1 MYRRDE
7 IAIGLFACLA
17 ARALQARAIFWPMI
31 VFDDFGILARSLT
44 WATTC
49 ANLWIPA
56 NEHAMPLGRLSTWC
70 LVQLAGRPTW
80 FPAVCAW
87 QGPLA
92 VLAAMGLLYLF
103 VRRELGHPLYGLVAM
118 ILFGV
123 TSVHAQAVTW
133 FSASFSVLTLDSLLL
148 GLLAAQRWRQT
159 RHSIYLVLCALC
171 TALAPGWFAS
181 GVLAGPLCS
190 LYLLPSRDAALPK
203 SGTGPSRRGFTISAF
218 LATLVPLLG
227 TLAFL
232 AVSLPLTGERIM
244 NAEHYSGST
253 AIQAL
258 GPVTGLLNTGRSIV
272 ENLTLGIFG
281 ISSVDCPLFLMPVLL
296 IGLVWLLWKW
306 WRPAPE
312 RRLLYLGL
320 GFILL
325 SYMLV
330 YSARAAWPYAGNMN
344 RPSWGRYHLL
354 PQVGLALLFCG
365 AYPATCISAGNRLP
379 RGYSRVARCSSFA
392 WASVRLFCI
401 QLPRGLLAGPP
412 YEPEQMEVLRRIER
426 VDECC
431 RQNHIAAATA
441 RAGLGS
447 LQLPLCGESD
457 NGWELLRGSADPRVM
472 TVEEAR
478 RLLQNCE

>member
-1 MYRRDE
+1 
-7 IAIGLFACLA
+7 
-17 ARALQARAIFWPMI
+17 MI
-31 VFDDFGILARSLT
+31 VFDDFSILARSLT

-80 FPAVCAW
+80 FPAVSAW
-87 QGPLA
+87 QGPLSA
-92 VLAAMGLLYLF
+92 LAAMGLLYLF

-118 ILFGV
+118 IVFGV
-123 TSVHAQAVTW
+123 TSVYAQAVTW
-133 FSASFSVLTLDSLLL
+133 FAASFSVLTLDTVLL

-159 RHSIYLVLCALC
+159 RHSSYLVLCALC

-190 LYLLPSRDAALPK
+190 LYLLPSRDAALPE
-203 SGTGPSRRGFTISAF
+203 SGTGPSGQRFTISAF
-218 LATLVPLLG
+218 TVTLVPLVG
-227 TLAFL
+227 TLGFL
-232 AVSLPLTGERIM
+232 AVSLPRTGERIM
-244 NAEHYSGST
+244 HAEHYSGTT
-253 AIQAL
+253 AIQAW
-258 GPVTGLLNTGRSIV
+258 GPLTGLLNTGRSIV

-281 ISSVDCPLFLMPVLL
+281 ISNIDCPLFLVPVLL
-296 IGLVWLLWKW
+296 LGLAWLLWKW

-330 YSARAAWPYAGNMN
+330 YSARAAWPYEGTMN

-365 AYPATCISAGNRLP
+365 ALP
-379 RGYSRVARCSSFA
+379 CHLRIGGEQASSGKLSRRQVFILCLGIGAVF
-392 WASVRLFCI
+392 LI
-401 QLPRGLLAGPP
+401 QLPRGLLAGPA
-412 YEPEQMEVLRRIER
+412 YEPGQIEVLRRIER

-441 RAGLGS
+441 REALGS
-447 LQLPLCGESD
+447 LQLPSCGESD
-457 NGWELLRGSADPRVM
+457 NGWELLRGSADPREM
-472 TVEEAR
+472 TIEEAR
-478 RLLQNCE
+478 RLIQNCE

>member
-17 ARALQARAIFWPMI
+17 ALALHARAIFWPMI

-44 WATTC
+44 WSTTC

-92 VLAAMGLLYLF
+92 FLAAMGLLCLF

-133 FSASFSVLTLDSLLL
+133 YSASFSVLTLDSLLL

-203 SGTGPSRRGFTISAF
+203 SGTGPSKRRFTISAF
-218 LATLVPLLG
+218 MAMLVPLLG

-244 NAEHYSGST
+244 HAEHYSGST

-281 ISSVDCPLFLMPVLL
+281 ISSVDCPPFLVPVLL

-306 WRPAPE
+306 WRPARE

-330 YSARAAWPYAGNMN
+330 YSARAAWPYEGNMN

-354 PQVGLALLFCG
+354 PQVGLALLCCG
-365 AYPATCISAGNRLP
+365 ALPSHLRIGGEQASSGLLSRRPAFVLCLGICA
-379 RGYSRVARCSSFA
+379 
-392 WASVRLFCI
+392 LFCI

-441 RAGLGS
+441 RAALAS